1 MGTAIPINLVEK
13 RRKHLLSKN
22 LNESKIY
29 PLYKTYNEIYNYENL
44 KDSINN
50 WSFYSE
56 SMGRNLSKLMELYT
70 LVATKGT
77 DSQLREITNFLKE
90 EISYIDSPYVLKKPL
105 SKISENNEY
114 AKEILQSISENSEC
128 DRLLKNYGAISKRFN
143 IDKFMRNNIVYEDSI
158 VDGIYGL
165 CSLIDTYDIDIPSRF
180 CIASELALYSF
191 DKINKEVPNNIVL
204 ENVIDYYLINYGVND
219 LPTFFNEME
228 KSCKKDMF
236 IQEDGISYLNYLKN
250 INKNFSLNEDGT
262 FELKEQNTLI
272 KNENNPLFYLD
283 LMIEYNDNCYNE
295 KSNNLIPI
303 NEFSVSDTIKN
314 IIAKIKLAPIKT
326 VALFKAGIRAI
337 FVTTRLQDIAK
348 GTKNA
353 LALCF
358 YGFIII
364 AALTFSL
371 VVGLLA
377 FIVALILSRCINKDY
392 LKNAI
397 IEWKEHKYSIERKI
411 KECND
416 PEKKRK
422 LEAYLSKVEE
432 GIAKLEDKYDKMR
445 DRSLGE
451 LDNDAREKENSI
463 GSKIKEKLSFASNKF
478 LDPDGNEIDIRYSNS
493 NKEQDSNTKK
503 KIYSPANSTEEDDME
518 EYERYMRERNSKK
531 H

>member
-105 SKISENNEY
+105 SKISENNDY

-143 IDKFMRNNIVYEDSI
+143 IDKFMRNNIIYEDSI

-191 DKINKEVPNNIVL
+191 DKINREVPNNVIL

-219 LPTFFNEME
+219 LSAFFNEME

-236 IQEDGISYLNYLKN
+236 IQEDGLSYLNYLKN
-250 INKNFSLNEDGT
+250 INKNFLLNEDGT
-262 FELKEQNTLI
+262 CELKEQPTQ
-272 KNENNPLFYLD
+272 NEEADNPLFYLD
-283 LMIEYNDNCYNE
+283 IMIKYNDNCYNE
-295 KSNNLIPI
+295 SNNYLTPV
-303 NEFSVSDTIKN
+303 NEFSISDTIKN
-314 IIAKIKLAPIKT
+314 IITKIKLAPIKT
-326 VALFKAGIRAI
+326 ISLFKSGIRAI

-348 GTKNA
+348 GTRNA

-358 YGFIII
+358 YGFFVIS
-364 AALTFSL
+364 AFTLSL
-371 VVGLLA
+371 AVGLM
-377 FIVALILSRCINKDY
+377 ALIVTCILSLCVDKSY
-392 LKNAI
+392 LREAI
-397 IEWKEHKYSIERKI
+397 TEWREHKYSIERKI
-411 KECND
+411 RDCND

-422 LEAYLSKVEE
+422 LEAYLSKVEDN
-432 GIAKLEDKYDKMR
+432 ISKLENKYEEMR
-445 DRSLGE
+445 DKTVSE

-463 GSKIKEKLSFASNKF
+463 GSKIKEKLSFSSNKF
-478 LDPDGNEIDIRYSNS
+478 LDPDGNEINIRSN
-493 NKEQDSNTKK
+493 NREQDSNIKK
-503 KIYSPANSTEEDDME
+503 KIYSPANSTEEDDLE